1 MEPRRHVILGATGG
15 IGSALARRLADD
27 GASLLVAGR
36 DPDRTRSLADAIG
49 ARSAVVDAGDPSS
62 ITAAVEEAAEA
73 FDGIDGVVNCI
84 GSMLLKPG
92 HVTSDDEFAT
102 TLEANLWSAFAA
114 VRAGAKAMF
123 KTGGSIVVASTAAVR
138 TGLPNHEA
146 IAAAK
151 GGVEGLTRAAAATY
165 AARGIR
171 VNAVAPGL
179 VQTPMTERLTA
190 SDTSREASLAMH
202 ALGRLGE
209 PDDIVSA
216 ITWLLEPGNDWVTG
230 QIIGIDGGLGS
241 VRPR

>member
-1 MEPRRHVILGATGG
+1 MESRRTVILGATGG
-15 IGSALARRLADD
+15 IGSTLARHLAESGDQ
-27 GASLLVAGR
+27 LLVAGR
-36 DPDRTRSLADAIG
+36 DRDRIGALADELG
-49 ARSAVVDAGDPSS
+49 ARSAVVDAGDPAT
-62 ITAAVEEAAEA
+62 ITAAIDGAAEA
-73 FDGIDGVVNCI
+73 FGGIDGVVNCI

-92 HVTSDDEFAT
+92 HVTSDEEFAS

-123 KTGGSIVVASTAAVR
+123 KTGGSIVVTSTAAVR

-165 AARGIR
+165 ATRGIR

-190 SDTSREASLAMH
+190 SDASREASLAMH
-202 ALGRLGE
+202 ALGRLGK

-216 ITWLLEPGNDWVTG
+216 MTWLLDPANDWVTG